1 MGWEDFEETKKRLTA
16 TEIRFEEIRRSLG
29 LVLGPLAF
37 VVIAFPAPNPSR
49 GRTCGDED
57 PGNLFLGC
65 DLVDY

>member
-16 TEIRFEEIRRSLG
+16 AEIRFEEIRRSLG

-37 VVIAFPAPNPSR
+37 VVIAFLLPTLPDVAPV
-49 GRTCGDED
+49 D